1 MKKINLKSIQS
12 KELLSREQLKSVVGG
27 LKPVPCR
34 GADQTDCV
42 TTDSAPGRCGYYM
55 GIWGCIPK

>member
-27 LKPVPCR
+27 LKP
-34 GADQTDCV
+34 
-42 TTDSAPGRCGYYM
+42 APCGYYM